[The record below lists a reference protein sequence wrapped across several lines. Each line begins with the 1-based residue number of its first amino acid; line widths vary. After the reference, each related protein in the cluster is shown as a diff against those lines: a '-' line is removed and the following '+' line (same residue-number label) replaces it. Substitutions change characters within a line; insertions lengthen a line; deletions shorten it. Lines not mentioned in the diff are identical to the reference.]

1 MKHFWNPY
9 LDLIE
14 SNETDPKTK
23 LQEISQKKFKTL
35 PEYKLL
41 TKKGPSHSPIFT
53 ISLKALNFK
62 SLVEYWHINSRCRKK
77 SSKENFRFNE

>member
-1 MKHFWNPY
+1 MT
-9 LDLIE
+9 E

-23 LQEISQKKFKTL
+23 LQEISQKKFKIL

-53 ISLKALNFK
+53 ILLKALNFK
-62 SLVEYWHINSRCRKK
+62 TIKASGISIQDAEKKAAQKILNLIND
-77 SSKENFRFNE
+77 